1 MHQCITPFGDA
12 DKTPREGPRVW
23 KGLDPSNLRHTCQES
38 MKYMEVMGS
47 ALPHS
52 IGSDGKPNPLQ
63 LLRCCYAA
71 AVAPQAPRPA
81 LETLEDDLVGLMVSD

>member
-1 MHQCITPFGDA
+1 
-12 DKTPREGPRVW
+12 
-23 KGLDPSNLRHTCQES
+23 
-38 MKYMEVMGS
+38 MEVMGS